1 MVKYRCYIIDDEPL
15 ALDVIEQHLSKFD
28 QFEVCGKSTDS
39 LKAYSDIKVLDP
51 DLLFID
57 IEMPDITGLE
67 LIESMKSRS
76 KVIIT
81 TAYREYAVE
90 SFELNVIDYL
100 VKPIPFKRFLK
111 AIDKFL
117 EAQQASEPKNEVSVN
132 THIFVRADRKTVRIV
147 LEDILYIEGVKDYVR
162 IITTDNKIMTKA
174 SIGNFLKELPT
185 EKFIRIHKSFVVAKN
200 KITAHTT
207 YDVEI
212 GSIEIPIGRMY
223 KEQFLK
229 EIS

>member
-1 MVKYRCYIIDDEPL
+1 MCYIVDDEPL

-28 QFEVCGKSTDS
+28 QFEVCGKSSDS
-39 LKAYSDIKVLDP
+39 LKAYSEIKALQP

-67 LIESMKSRS
+67 LIESMSNRP

-100 VKPIPFKRFLK
+100 VKPIPFKRFIK
-111 AIDKFL
+111 AIDKFIEL
-117 EAQQASEPKNEVSVN
+117 QPASDGKEETPVSS
-132 THIFVRADRKTVRIV
+132 HIFVRANRKTMRIE
-147 LEDILYIEGVKDYVR
+147 LEDILYIEGVKDYIR
-162 IITTDNKIMTKA
+162 IVTSENKIMTKI
-174 SIGNFLKELPT
+174 SVGNFFKELP
-185 EKFIRIHKSFVVAKN
+185 KDRFVRVHKSFIIAKN
-200 KITAHTT
+200 KITAHTA

-212 GSIEIPIGRMY
+212 GPIEIPIGRMY
-223 KEQFLK
+223 KEKFLQ